1 MNYVVKEL
9 FIYPIKSLAGILVE
23 SAKAEEIGFEND
35 RRWMLIDENNQ
46 FITQRKYPV
55 LSQFYPKIS
64 SGKIEVSYQ
73 NETHEFSITE
83 YIDLPIQS
91 KVWDDESIVF
101 EANTDTSTWFSE
113 MLGFACRLVK
123 INNSGDRKH
132 NSSKLKTSLNV
143 SLADGYPYLLI
154 GSKSLELLNEKL
166 EEKIT
171 VQRFRPNIVI
181 QTELAHEEDTFGIFQ
196 IGDVKFK
203 NLKPCSRCIMVN
215 NNPENGIVKKEPLLT
230 LSQYRKVDN
239 FVLFGTNV
247 MCLNEGDIK
256 VGDEVIFS
264 SFSNNLLRGH

>member
-9 FIYPIKSLAGILVE
+9 FIYPIKSLAGIRVE

-46 FITQRKYPV
+46 FITQLKHPF
-55 LSQFYPKIS
+55 LSQFYPKIT
-64 SGKIEVSYQ
+64 SGKIEVTCQKS
-73 NETHEFSITE
+73 THVFSITE

-91 KVWDDESIVF
+91 KVWDDQSTVF
-101 EANTDTSTWFSE
+101 EVNTSTSRWFSQA
-113 MLGFACRLVK
+113 LGFSCKLVK

-143 SLADGYPYLLI
+143 SLADGYPYLLL
-154 GSKSLELLNEKL
+154 GTKSLELLNEKL
-166 EEKIT
+166 EEKISIA
-171 VQRFRPNIVI
+171 RFRPNIVI
-181 QTELAHEEDTFGIFQ
+181 QTELAHEEDSFDLFQ

-203 NLKPCSRCIMVN
+203 NLKPCARCIMVN
-215 NNPENGIVKKEPLLT
+215 NDPEKGIVKKEPLLT

-239 FVLFGTNV
+239 SVLFGTNV

-256 VGDEVIFS
+256 VGDEVIF
-264 SFSNNLLRGH
+264 